1 MKKRI
6 DSVEL
11 SRKRGGQ
18 PGNRNA
24 VKTERHTAEA
34 KGERRRIRGILDG
47 ARATIREA
55 NALIAE
61 MRGERAQG
69 KSAP

>member
-6 DSVEL
+6 DSVE
-11 SRKRGGQ
+11 SPRKRGGQ
-18 PGNRNA
+18 AGNGNA
-24 VKTERHTAEA
+24 LKTGRHTAEE
-34 KGERRRIRGILDG
+34 KGERRRIRAILDG

-61 MRGERAQG
+61 MRSERAQG